1 LTARDDEYRLLPPR
15 RRPAREVRIG
25 NLRIGG
31 SHPVLIQSMTTSSTT
46 DTDEVVG
53 EIAGMAG
60 AGCPL
65 VRLAVPTVR
74 AAENLGRIR
83 SMLQGRGVDVA
94 LAADVHFSPEAAMI
108 AADHVEKVRINPGN
122 FADSRST
129 SCDATS
135 AGEAGTGRMV
145 ERFIPLV
152 RKLKE
157 RNVALRIGVNHGSL
171 SGRIMTRFGDT
182 PEGMVV
188 SALEYL
194 RLCRQ
199 EDFHQVVISM
209 KSSIPAVTVAAYR
222 LLVER
227 MGDAGM
233 DYPLHLGLTEAGDGL
248 DGRIRSAV
256 AMGALLADG
265 IGDTVRVSLT
275 EDSRHEIPAARALLE
290 AVGRERTAVEDST
303 SAPPVG
309 DAAAVTRR
317 PWSGLPAPARGE
329 RRRSRPLRVGEL
341 VVGGTSPVRVELCLT
356 LDADRRFSDGLQ
368 HARPEEV
375 QEVWLDDPAD
385 PGPELISVRPQPP
398 VTRHGLLDSLDLL
411 SRNLPVGSR
420 PDDSA
425 RHGLFLEWSY
435 ASQNEIHFLEAALPH
450 VDGLSLALPQS
461 ADRRQDER
469 FSLLARLL
477 RRHGKPVRWR
487 LGSEAGDPGEAAAR
501 LLALFLREDWPE
513 IGFLCEPGTSWVPRI
528 RALARALGE
537 NAPPIFL
544 EVPGCGPDPALL
556 AGSVLTDGIGD
567 SICLAG
573 SGFPWPAGPRPWT
586 ERPVAGAFAI
596 LQACR
601 LRMTR
606 AEIIACPSCGR
617 TLFDLQTVTA
627 RVRERMGHLAG
638 VKIAVMG
645 CIVNGPGEMADA
657 DFGYVGSAAGTVD
670 LYVGRTRIRRGIPEH
685 EAPDRLVDLIRE
697 HGRWVDPVEEEL

>member
-1 LTARDDEYRLLPPR
+1 MTARYDAHRLLPPR
-15 RRPAREVRIG
+15 RRPAREVWIG

-31 SHPVLIQSMTTSSTT
+31 SHPILIQSMTTSSTM
-46 DTDEVVG
+46 DTGKVVD
-53 EIAGMAG
+53 EIAGLAE

-65 VRLAVPTVR
+65 VRLTAPNVQ

-83 SMLQGRGVDVA
+83 AMLQGRSVEVA
-94 LAADVHFSPEAAMI
+94 LAADIHFSPEAAMI

-122 FADSRST
+122 FAESRST
-129 SCDATS
+129 AGDNGRD
-135 AGEAGTGRMV
+135 GEAGTDRMV
-145 ERFIPLV
+145 GRFIPLV
-152 RKLKE
+152 RKLKA
-157 RNVALRIGVNHGSL
+157 RKVALRIGVNHGSL
-171 SGRIMTRFGDT
+171 SERIMTRFGDT
-182 PEGMVV
+182 PEGMVA
-188 SALEYL
+188 SALEYV

-199 EDFHQVVISM
+199 EDFHQIVISM

-227 MGDAGM
+227 MDAESM

-265 IGDTVRVSLT
+265 IGDTIRVSLT

-290 AVGRERTAVEDST
+290 AVARERSGVEDST
-303 SAPPVG
+303 PLIATVPAT
-309 DAAAVTRR
+309 AAESC

-329 RRRSRPLRVGEL
+329 RRRSRPLRLGDL
-341 VVGGTSPVRVELCLT
+341 VVGGTSPVQVELCLSF
-356 LDADRRFSDGLQ
+356 DADRRYSDSRQ
-368 HARPEEV
+368 QARPEEV
-375 QEVWLDDPAD
+375 REVWLDKPA
-385 PGPELISVRPQPP
+385 GLEPELISVRLHPSATHQ
-398 VTRHGLLDSLDLL
+398 GLLDGLDLL
-411 SRNLPVGSR
+411 RRSLPESDTHDGSTR
-420 PDDSA
+420 PA
-425 RHGLFLEWSY
+425 ILLEWSY
-435 ASQNEIHFLEAALPH
+435 TRQNEIHFLEAALPH
-450 VDGLSLALPQS
+450 VDGLSLGLLQS
-461 ADRRQDER
+461 EGGRQNER
-469 FSLLARLL
+469 FSLLARLM

-513 IGFLCEPGTSWVPRI
+513 IGFLCEPGPSWIPRI
-528 RALARALGE
+528 RAVARALGE

-544 EVPGCGPDPALL
+544 EVPESGPDPAML
-556 AGSVLTDGIGD
+556 AGSILTDGIGD
-567 SICLAG
+567 AICLTG
-573 SGFPWPAGPRPWT
+573 SGTPWPAGPRSWS
-586 ERPVAGAFAI
+586 EKPVEGAFAI

-627 RVRERMGHLAG
+627 RVRERTGHLAG
-638 VKIAVMG
+638 LKIAVMG

-657 DFGYVGSAAGTVD
+657 DFGYVGSAAGMVD
-670 LYVGRTRIRRGIPEH
+670 LYVGRQRVQRGIPEQQ
-685 EAPDRLVDLIRE
+685 APDRLVDLIRR